1 MKGAYKAI
9 LHGDR
14 VEWLDGA
21 PETDGPIQVYVSV
34 VQVKSE
40 EDPESGAKS
49 IVELFQALAD
59 SGAFAEIDDPVAWQR
74 EIRKDR
80 PFPGSDPDVDC

>member
-1 MKGAYKAI
+1 MKRAYKAI

-21 PETDGPIQVYVSV
+21 PDSARPLQVYITVS
-34 VQVKSE
+34 E
-40 EDPESGAKS
+40 RHTPEDSDLSGKTTF
-49 IVELFQALAD
+49 ELLQELANM
-59 SGAFAEIDDPVAWQR
+59 GAFAEIEDPVAWQR

-80 PFPGSDPDVDC
+80 PLPGRD

>member
-1 MKGAYKAI
+1 MKRAYKAI

-21 PETDGPIQVYVSV
+21 PDAKAPLQVYITVSEMPAL
-34 VQVKSE
+34 KDTDLASK
-40 EDPESGAKS
+40 PTF
-49 IVELFQALAD
+49 ELLQELAD
-59 SGAFAEIDDPVAWQR
+59 MGAFAEIDDPVAWQR

-80 PFPGSDPDVDC
+80 PLPYRDDDAL